1 MVRSIV
7 VITLVAA
14 SAGLSAQNRAS
25 RNAGDDFG
33 RSADAWCADADR
45 SNRGNRVACDVRQ
58 ETLAGVSSLDV
69 DTGGNGGISVR
80 GTDGTTPRLRYR
92 VVTHGRSMA
101 DAENLAKQI
110 AITTTD
116 GRFRASGPRT
126 GDGQGWSVDVEV
138 ETPPD
143 LPLTLTTANGGIS
156 IERVSGR
163 TRFETANGGVSL
175 SDISGDVRG
184 RTVNGGLTVT
194 LDGQRW
200 NGTGLDVETTNGG
213 VRMTLPD
220 GYNANLSAETTN
232 GGLDIDFPVTVQGR
246 LSAVNRRITTT
257 LGSGGPPIHVRTV
270 NGGVTIAR
278 R

>member
-1 MVRSIV
+1 MVRSILV
-7 VITLVAA
+7 MVLVAA
-14 SAGLSAQNRAS
+14 SAGLSAQS
-25 RNAGDDFG
+25 RGSRDTRDDFG
-33 RSADAWCADADR
+33 RSADAWCAEAVR
-45 SNRGNRVACDVRQ
+45 SNRGDRSACDVR
-58 ETLAGVSSLDV
+58 EESLGAVSSLEV

-80 GTDGTTPRLRYR
+80 GTDAATSR
-92 VVTHGRSMA
+92 VRFRIVTHGRSTA
-101 DAENLAKQI
+101 DAENLSKQI
-110 AITTTD
+110 EIATTG
-116 GRFRASGPRT
+116 GRVRARGPRM
-126 GDGQGWSVDVEV
+126 GDGQGWSVDVEL
-138 ETPPD
+138 EAPRD

-175 SDISGDVRG
+175 SDVSGDVRG
-184 RTVNGGLTVT
+184 STVNGGVTVR

-200 NGTGLDVETTNGG
+200 NGAGLDVETTNGG
-213 VRMTLPD
+213 IRMTLPD

-270 NGGVTIAR
+270 NGGVSIIR